1 MKKILLA
8 CIAAFTLA
16 GQTKAQVDNYALS
29 LSPASTVTCGSF
41 EELDGLSSYSLQFF
55 ICPSSWTSG
64 AVILQRGEGLK
75 ATLSTSGTLCF
86 TVGGTSLNVNGLSTG
101 QWQQVTLVVNNG
113 SAKVLVDGTEKATG
127 TLAAIPESSDPLTLG
142 GNYDGRIDEV
152 RIWKAALSSDFNY
165 FINNTLN
172 KWAPQWE
179 ELAAYYKM
187 DQNLCPNIVDYRTIN
202 AQNGHHGTMNGGAER
217 TLVSDNTKL
226 PYLVTAAYTYN
237 NRFFDRSVSKDQYL
251 LSNEIIILGANSS
264 SDGHVTPMTPNSHGT
279 LTGGA
284 SYLAEYNGRT
294 GVLSLDGTGSM
305 TTTKDCLVPVVN
317 SSGLTTQ
324 GYTFETWLYIDEW
337 VENAYLF
344 RKENAAGTQGF
355 SVRLG
360 TEGQVIA
367 RCDGNDYVNAG
378 NLKIGEWMHLG
389 ITTTAA
395 TSLNQTYLFFINGK
409 GGRTSYTSTTLSSQ
423 TIDYTPSGMDDIAAI
438 IGENFKG
445 KLDETLVW
453 NTSFQLSNVKE
464 HMSNPPM
471 PGFNV
476 SLDAQ
481 TMLKASACYLYDE
494 EERPGFST
502 YSQDGWLKIM
512 KSAYDGHRG
521 ARFFLSVNKHDNW
534 TSTISNATKR
544 ATFAKDLAEL
554 SEPYDGVELDL
565 EWAYSTT
572 EYNNYG
578 LLAKAIKEA
587 LPEGKTFRISCHAVT
602 YSFPKDKMQYVDG
615 FTFQQYGPQKTY
627 HTYSNFKSS
636 AESFASYGYD
646 NEKTLLSWSTTTS
659 GPYQNGS
666 YKGSVIKG
674 IKDLDSTKIDMTNS
688 ESQCQ
693 TCSDGYNYWFQ
704 SPLQI
709 YNRAA
714 YAVSQNVKGIF
725 YWDMGNDYQTSSY
738 YNCAKWASYGLNSNI
753 DPLVTSVNTS
763 TGIGSTPVA
772 GEPNVS
778 ENTPTYNI
786 LGEKVGGN
794 YKGIVIKNGKKILQ
808 K

>member
-8 CIAAFTLA
+8 TIAAFTLFQ
-16 GQTKAQVDNYALS
+16 QTKAQVDNYALS
-29 LSPASTVTCGSF
+29 LSTGNSVTCGSF
-41 EELDGLSSYSLQFF
+41 EELNDLKSYSLQFF
-55 ICPSSWTSG
+55 LCPTSLTEG
-64 AVILQRGEGLK
+64 VIVLQRGDDLK
-75 ATLSTSGTLCF
+75 ATLGASGTISF
-86 TVGGTSLNVNGLSTG
+86 TVGESTISASGISTG
-101 QWQQVTLVVNNG
+101 TWQQITLVVNEGN
-113 SAKVLVDGTEKATG
+113 AKILIDGTQKATG
-127 TLAAIPESSDPLTLG
+127 TLEAIAQSTNPLVIG
-142 GNYDGRIDEV
+142 GSYDGRIDEV

-172 KWAPQWE
+172 KWNPQWAD
-179 ELAAYYKM
+179 LVAYYKM
-187 DQNLCPNIVDYRTIN
+187 DQVLCPNLVDYRHIDTQT
-202 AQNGHHGTMNGGAER
+202 AHHGTMTVGAQR

-237 NRFFDRSVSKDQYL
+237 NRFFDRSVSKEQYL

-264 SDGHVTPMTPNSHGT
+264 SDGHVTPMTPNNHGT

-284 SYLAEYNGRT
+284 SYLEEYNGRS
-294 GVLSLDGTGSM
+294 GVLSLDGTGSLTA
-305 TTTKDCLVPVVN
+305 TTECLVPVVN
-317 SSGLTTQ
+317 SSGVTSQ
-324 GYTFETWLYIDEW
+324 GYTFETWFYIDEW
-337 VENAYLF
+337 VKDAYLF
-344 RKENAAGTQGF
+344 RKENAAATKGF
-355 SVRLG
+355 SIRLG
-360 TEGQVIA
+360 EEGQIIA
-367 RCDGNDYVNAG
+367 RCNGNDYVNAG
-378 NLKIGEWMHLG
+378 NVKTGEWMHVG

-395 TSLNQTYLFFINGK
+395 TSLNQTYLFVINGK

-423 TIDYTPSGMDDIAAI
+423 TIDYTPTGMDDIVAV

-445 KLDETLVW
+445 KLDETMVW
-453 NTSFQLSNVKE
+453 NQSFAVAYIKE
-464 HMSNPPM
+464 HMNKVPM

-481 TMLKASACYLYDE
+481 TMLNVSACYLYDDE
-494 EERPGFST
+494 DNVGFSS
-502 YSQDGWLKIM
+502 YSQDGWLRIM
-512 KSAYDGHRG
+512 KTAYDGYQG
-521 ARFFLSVNKHDNW
+521 AHFFLSVNKHDNW

-587 LPEGKTFRISCHAVT
+587 LPEGKLFRISCHAVT

-627 HTYSNFKSS
+627 HALSNFKSS
-636 AESFASYGYD
+636 AESFASYGYA
-646 NEKTLLSWSTTTS
+646 NEKTFLSWSTTTS
-659 GPYQNGS
+659 APYKNGS
-666 YKGSVIKG
+666 ANGSAVKG

-693 TCSDGYNYWFQ
+693 TYSDGYNYWFE
-704 SPLQI
+704 SPLQV

-714 YAVSQNVKGIF
+714 YAVSHNVKGLF
-725 YWDMGNDYQTSSY
+725 YWDMGNDYPTDSY
-738 YNCAKWASYGLNSNI
+738 YNCAKWASYGLNSNV
-753 DPLVTSVNTS
+753 DPVVTNVNTPTSISLPSIDNS
-763 TGIGSTPVA
+763 TNQT
-772 GEPNVS
+772 E
-778 ENTPTYNI
+778 TPTYNI
-786 LGEKVGGN
+786 LGEKVN
-794 YKGIVIKNGKKILQ
+794 DQYKGIVIKNGKKLIS